1 MFVLI
6 TASFSKDCS
15 LFELRSVEWMKE
27 TVFVT
32 WVFGSGTVK

>member
-6 TASFSKDCS
+6 TTSFSTGCS
-15 LFELRSVEWMKE
+15 LFELRNLKWTKE

-32 WVFGSGTVK
+32 WAFGSGTVK